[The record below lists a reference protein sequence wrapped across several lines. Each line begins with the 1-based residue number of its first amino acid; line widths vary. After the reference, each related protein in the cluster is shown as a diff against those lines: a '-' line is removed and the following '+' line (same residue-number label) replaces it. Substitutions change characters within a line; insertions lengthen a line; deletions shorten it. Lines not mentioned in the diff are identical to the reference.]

1 MKSLAILGSTGSI
14 GVSTLEVVRSQPQRF
29 RVAVLTARRQAL
41 RLAAQ
46 IREFRPELAVIDDPA
61 GYQELCAALG
71 ASTAPWRGS
80 GVARWEDTELRCGAD
95 GATAAVREGRVDLVV
110 AAVVGMAGLD
120 GVLAALESGK
130 DVALANKESLVV
142 AGALVLESA
151 RRSGARILPVDS
163 EHSAIFQLLQ
173 GGVQP
178 DLESIVLTASGGPF
192 RTTPLD
198 QLGQI
203 TPQQAVQHPR
213 WSMGAKISV
222 DSATMMNKALEVI
235 EAHWLFQLDPGRI
248 EVIVH
253 PQSIVHSM
261 VRLVDGT
268 VMAQLS
274 DPDMKGPIAYALNF
288 PAARLPRVM
297 RTLDFA
303 TVRELTFEPLDP
315 ERFPAVGW
323 AKAALMAGAGA
334 PAALNAA
341 NEVAVDAFL
350 AGTIPFLA
358 IGRIAA
364 QSLERFGQGGYTGL
378 GELRGLCLE
387 VQRWARQQVQS
398 GGV

>member
-14 GVSTLEVVRSQPQRF
+14 GVSTLEVVRAQPERF
-29 RVAVLTARRQAL
+29 RVVVLTARRQAL

-46 IREFRPELAVIDDPA
+46 IREFRPALAVIDDPA
-61 GYQELCAALG
+61 GYEELCAALG
-71 ASTAPWRGS
+71 VSTMPGLRTAS
-80 GVARWEDTELRCGAD
+80 RWEDTELRCGAE
-95 GATAAVREGRVDLVV
+95 AACAAVRESRIDLVV

-120 GVLAALESGK
+120 GVLAALESGV

-142 AGALVLESA
+142 AGALVLECA
-151 RRSGARILPVDS
+151 RRSGAKILPVDS

-173 GGVQP
+173 GVAQP

-192 RTTPLD
+192 RTVPREHLA
-198 QLGQI
+198 QI

-213 WSMGAKISV
+213 WNMGAKISV

-235 EAHWLFQLDPGRI
+235 EAHWIFRLEPERI
-248 EVIVH
+248 EVVVH

-268 VMAQLS
+268 VLAQLS
-274 DPDMKGPIAYALNF
+274 DPDMKGPIAFALNF
-288 PAARLPRVM
+288 PAPRLPRVM
-297 RTLDFA
+297 RPLDLA
-303 TVRELTFEPLDP
+303 AVGTLTFEPLDP

-323 AKAALMAGAGA
+323 AKAALRGGAGA
-334 PAALNAA
+334 PAAFNAA

-350 AGTIPFLA
+350 AGSIPFPA
-358 IGRIAA
+358 IGRIAE
-364 QSLERFGQGGYTGL
+364 QSLERFGQRGYTQL
-378 GELRGLCLE
+378 KELRELCAE

-398 GGV
+398 VGV